1 MFVSVVLC
9 TFNGARFLEEQVE
22 SILQQT
28 YPIAELII
36 SDDASTDTT
45 PDIIER
51 MALRDA
57 RIRFI
62 RLKKNIGFSANFQ
75 QAMQQA
81 NSELIATA
89 DQDDV
94 WHPEKVARLVEAFA
108 PDASLIYCDSVK
120 FSHNIPVNPRPSNKN
135 IKIEGSDPRK
145 ISVYNTVSGHAMLI
159 RKKLLSTAFPLP
171 AGVYYDWW
179 LAVVAMTND
188 RVQFLPDI
196 LVYRRVHDRNVTLPQ
211 DLSAAQQRHAF
222 RVTLVQHMKAFSQLS
237 ILSPEQADFFHQGYM
252 RWNDS
257 LHKRMN
263 RELFRWLMHNRE
275 LVYCNKVRQ
284 IPLISQLK
292 NSWQFSFRWKLLE
305 GN

>member
-28 YPIAELII
+28 YPITELII

-45 PDIIER
+45 PAIIER
-51 MALRDA
+51 MAMRDS

-62 RLKKNIGFSANFQ
+62 QLKKNIGFSANFQ
-75 QAMQQA
+75 QAMERA

-94 WHPEKVARLVEAFA
+94 WHPEKIARLVAALA

-120 FSHNIPVNPRPSNKN
+120 FTQSIPIDPRPSLKNK
-135 IKIEGSDPRK
+135 KIEGSDPRML
-145 ISVYNTVSGHAMLI
+145 SVFNTVSGHAMLI
-159 RKKLLSTAFPLP
+159 RKKLLETAFPLP
-171 AGVYYDWW
+171 EGVYYDWW
-179 LAVVAMTND
+179 LAVVAMSND

-196 LVYRRVHDRNVTLPQ
+196 LVYRRVHDRNVTLPIH
-211 DLSAAQQRHAF
+211 LSAAQQRHAF
-222 RVTLVQHMKAFSQLS
+222 RITLVQHLKAFSQLS
-237 ILSPEQADFFHQGYM
+237 TLSAEQADFFHQGYTY
-252 RWNDS
+252 WKDS
-257 LHKRMN
+257 LYRKMNKELFCWLMSN
-263 RELFRWLMHNRE
+263 RE
-275 LVYCNKVRQ
+275 VIYCNKIRT

-292 NSWQFSFRWKLLE
+292 NSWQFSFRWELLE
-305 GN
+305 GS

>member
-1 MFVSVVLC
+1 MIVSVVLC

-36 SDDASTDTT
+36 SDDASTDAT

-51 MALRDA
+51 MALQDS

-62 RLKKNIGFSANFQ
+62 RLEKNIGFSANFQ
-75 QAMQQA
+75 QAMLLA
-81 NSELIATA
+81 KAELIATA

-94 WHPEKVARLVEAFA
+94 WHREKLARLVGAFA
-108 PDASLIYCDSVK
+108 SDASLIYCDSVK
-120 FSHNIPVNPRPSNKN
+120 FSQKIPIDPRPSLKNK
-135 IKIEGSDPRK
+135 KIEGSDPRR

-159 RKKLLSTAFPLP
+159 RKNLLAMAFPLP

-179 LAVVAMTND
+179 LAVVAMAND
-188 RVQFLPDI
+188 RIQFLPEI
-196 LVYRRVHDRNVTLPQ
+196 LVYRRVHDQNVTLPHH
-211 DLSAAQQRHAF
+211 LSAAQQRHAF

-237 ILSPEQADFFHQGYM
+237 TLSSEQADFFHQGYVY
-252 RWNDS
+252 WNES
-257 LHKRMN
+257 LHKKIN
-263 RELFRWLMHNRE
+263 RELFGWLMYNRKII
-275 LVYCNKVRQ
+275 YCNKVRK
-284 IPLISQLK
+284 IPLISQIK

-305 GN
+305 GG

>member
-9 TFNGARFLEEQVE
+9 TFNGARFLQEQVE

-45 PDIIER
+45 PEIIER
-51 MALRDA
+51 MVLRDS

-62 RLKKNIGFSANFQ
+62 RLKNNIGFSANFQ
-75 QAMQQA
+75 QAMSLA

-94 WHPEKVARLVEAFA
+94 WHPEKIARMVVAFA

-120 FSHNIPVNPRPSNKN
+120 FTQSIPIDPRPSLRNK
-135 IKIEGSDPRK
+135 KIEGSDPRK
-145 ISVYNTVSGHAMLI
+145 IAVFNTVSGHAMLI
-159 RKKLLSTAFPLP
+159 RKELLAIAFPLP
-171 AGVYYDWW
+171 ADVYYDWW
-179 LAVVAMTND
+179 LAVVAMTNN
-188 RVQFLPDI
+188 RVQFLPDV
-196 LVYRRVHDRNVTLPQ
+196 LVYRRVHDRNVTLPMH
-211 DLSAAQQRHAF
+211 LSAAQQRHAF
-222 RVTLVQHMKAFSQLS
+222 RVTLVQHLKAFSQLS
-237 ILSPEQADFFHQGYM
+237 TLSAEHAVFFNQGYSC
-252 RWNDS
+252 WNDS
-257 LHKRMN
+257 LYKKMN

-275 LVYCNKVRQ
+275 LIYCNKVRQ

-292 NSWQFSFRWKLLE
+292 NSWQFSFRWKSLE
-305 GN
+305 GG